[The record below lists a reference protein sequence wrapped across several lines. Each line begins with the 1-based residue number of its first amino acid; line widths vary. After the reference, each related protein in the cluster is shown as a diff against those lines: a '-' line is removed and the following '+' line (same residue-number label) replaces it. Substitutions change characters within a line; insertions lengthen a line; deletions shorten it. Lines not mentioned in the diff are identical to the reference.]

1 MTKNNITNVLIS
13 VIGKGRL
20 KKDQTV
26 GYEQTEYVFN
36 PDTNKKYVASKTAFL
51 ELHFMNILR
60 K

>member
-1 MTKNNITNVLIS
+1 MQGVFKVIKNNIANILIS

-36 PDTNKKYVASKTAFL
+36 PDTNKKLCFT
-51 ELHFMNILR
+51 
-60 K
+60 